1 MQNDFTLPNS
11 FQFTVLVLIP
21 FLFYLQL
28 ELEPALGRHIK
39 SLQARFLS
47 TDLSLS
53 ELS

>member
-11 FQFTVLVLIP
+11 F
-21 FLFYLQL
+21 LFYGTSFISISFLQL

-47 TDLSLS
+47 TDLSSS